1 MWFCYWQPAMGSSV
15 FIHKM
20 WVAYLTKLVFTRVR
34 KVMKATLYYPSK
46 WGFWYCK
53 TSSYVNPFYFV
64 HLFFQ
69 VNHSVNKSYGKAS
82 YHFRL
87 LLHIL
92 CKRCFPIKRNGAPK
106 ECGSNTELKMN
117 SVPPVVIG
125 LFFLETYDSEYQLSC
140 KLYTAKFTCM
150 RSQVLDIGWDET
162 EIHLLQVIKV
172 LFEKSKLEICSGD
185 SFVTTAGT
193 WIIAERRVP
202 AEANYRNWRN
212 FEFTTTNCR
221 HDQWPYKWCNSPY
234 NEYSYDEI
242 QCCYAT
248 TMDV

>member
-34 KVMKATLYYPSK
+34 KVMKATLYYSSK

-125 LFFLETYDSEYQLSC
+125 LFFLETL
-140 KLYTAKFTCM
+140 KLTVSSSGFWNTPM
-150 RSQVLDIGWDET
+150 VFSSGRSSKKSLALTHVSFRKR
-162 EIHLLQVIKV
+162 LQ
-172 LFEKSKLEICSGD
+172 
-185 SFVTTAGT
+185 SFLA
-193 WIIAERRVP
+193 IAD
-202 AEANYRNWRN
+202 N
-212 FEFTTTNCR
+212 FC
-221 HDQWPYKWCNSPY
+221 
-234 NEYSYDEI
+234 
-242 QCCYAT
+242 
-248 TMDV
+248 